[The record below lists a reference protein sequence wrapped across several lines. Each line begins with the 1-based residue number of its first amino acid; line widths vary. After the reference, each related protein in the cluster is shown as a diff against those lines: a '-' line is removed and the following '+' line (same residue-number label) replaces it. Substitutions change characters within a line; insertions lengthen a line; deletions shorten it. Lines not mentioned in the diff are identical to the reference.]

1 MKEGDTETTLAIDF
15 GSTNSVAYLYKNGQ
29 NIRVNDDVNSGVVLF
44 PSLVKY
50 IGNQVFTCTSALT
63 TRNNKQNGHVVSCV
77 KRLIGLTYGESY
89 ELCQSNI
96 FGLSLI
102 HI

>member
-29 NIRVNDDVNSGVVLF
+29 NIRVNDDVNSGVLF

-63 TRNNKQNGHVVSCV
+63 TRNKQNGHVVN
-77 KRLIGLTYGESY
+77 
-89 ELCQSNI
+89 QSAAG
-96 FGLSLI
+96 F
-102 HI
+102 H